1 MVNSTGTTTLTL
13 PRTIGET
20 MEFDQPLELSSIA
33 IISGELGPG
42 FLLFDDN
49 GTMSVCT
56 KITSDEEGN
65 LKYDFMTTTLDTEID
80 IQNALSQSY

>member
-1 MVNSTGTTTLTL
+1 MVNNTGTTSSTL
-13 PRTIGET
+13 PRTIGEI
-20 MEFDQPLELSSIA
+20 MEFDQPLELASIA

-49 GTMSVCT
+49 GTMSVC
-56 KITSDEEGN
+56 IEVTSDDEGN
-65 LKYDFMTTTLDTEID
+65 LNYKFMTTTLDTEID